1 MDSDGHLY
9 KPNGTGGNLRWDTG
23 LSQLPYSFKRQNH
36 KGDDLSS
43 LQDLVIGI
51 AGGSNELRSQWVF
64 DNLDLPEVRPAGSK
78 MIKQA
83 WETAAAL
90 ESYDSM
96 QGLPCLRAG
105 MCSD

>member
-1 MDSDGHLY
+1 MQRNHLDSDGHLY

-51 AGGSNELRSQWVF
+51 ASGSNELRSQWVF
-64 DNLDLPEVRPAGSK
+64 DNLDLPEVRPAGFK

-83 WETAAAL
+83 WETADAL
-90 ESYDSM
+90 EI
-96 QGLPCLRAG
+96 
-105 MCSD
+105 